1 MAALSE
7 LSDAT
12 GIAREALRQLT
23 LRRIA
28 PTPDNYRKL
37 YLEIGGL
44 PDASWADLIR
54 ELLKAWE
61 TRHAGLT
68 VARKKAGL
76 DRVLIRFAAD
86 PAALHAKLQALL
98 KSWSE
103 PLLSPA
109 REAVPLVEGGTGAAD
124 DVSGQLREL
133 LAQTLESALIQQ
145 FGHVPALV
153 EEARV
158 LAQQARSAR
167 DSEELAR
174 LAAGLKQFCFKL
186 GLQGEDG
193 VKLQQGLLRLFNLL
207 VENVGELLGDDQW
220 LRGQLAVLRE
230 IMSSPLDLRVIDEA
244 ERNLKQVIFRQGVL
258 KHSMN
263 EAKATLKNMVARFV
277 DRLGE
282 LSESTGEY
290 HDKIESYSRKIS
302 QTEDIGELNQILTE
316 VMRETRSI
324 QSSALRSRDE
334 LVTARKEAE
343 AAQAKVRQLEVE
355 LEQVSGK
362 VREDQ
367 LTGTLNR
374 RGLDD
379 AFEREAARADR
390 QESPLCLA
398 LLDIDNFK
406 QLNDTHGHQAGD
418 HALVYLVGMVRETVR
433 PNDEVARFGGEEF
446 LILLPDTGMEEAVSV
461 MARLQRNLTKKF
473 FLHDNER
480 LLITFSAGVAERASG
495 ETRDAVLGR
504 ADKALYRAKRAGKNR
519 VLAAP

>member
-1 MAALSE
+1 MDAR
-7 LSDAT
+7 SDAT

-23 LRRIA
+23 SRRIA

-68 VARKKAGL
+68 VARKREGL
-76 DRVLIRFAAD
+76 DRVLMRFAAD
-86 PAALHAKLQALL
+86 PAVLHAKLQGLL

-103 PLLSPA
+103 PPLSPA
-109 REAVPLVEGGTGAAD
+109 RKAVPLVEGGPGAAD

-133 LAQTLESALIQQ
+133 LAQTLESALVQ
-145 FGHVPALV
+145 PALVQGQLPTLV

-158 LAQQARSAR
+158 LARQARSAR

-186 GLQGEDG
+186 GLRGEDG

-207 VENVGELLGDDQW
+207 VENVGELLADDQW

-263 EAKATLKNMVARFV
+263 EAKATLKNMVTRFI

-290 HDKIESYSRKIS
+290 HDKIESYSRQIS
-302 QTEDIGELNQILTE
+302 QTEDMGELNQILTE

-334 LVTARKEAE
+334 LVTARKEVE
-343 AAQAKVRQLEVE
+343 TAQAKIKQLEAE

-418 HALVYLVGMVRETVR
+418 HALVYLVGIVRETVR

-480 LLITFSAGVAERASG
+480 LLITFSAGVAQRASG
-495 ETRDAVLGR
+495 EAQDAVLGR

>member
-103 PLLSPA
+103 PPLSPA

-158 LAQQARSAR
+158 LARQARSAR

-174 LAAGLKQFCFKL
+174 LAASLKQFCFKL
-186 GLQGEDG
+186 GLRGEDG

-207 VENVGELLGDDQW
+207 VENVGELLADDQW

-263 EAKATLKNMVARFV
+263 EAKATLKNMVTRFI

-290 HDKIESYSRKIS
+290 HDKIESYSRQIS
-302 QTEDIGELNQILTE
+302 QTEDMGELNQILTE

-334 LVTARKEAE
+334 LVTARKEVE
-343 AAQAKVRQLEVE
+343 TAQAKIKQLEAE

-418 HALVYLVGMVRETVR
+418 HALVYLVGIVRETVR
-433 PNDEVARFGGEEF
+433 PNDEVARYGGEEF